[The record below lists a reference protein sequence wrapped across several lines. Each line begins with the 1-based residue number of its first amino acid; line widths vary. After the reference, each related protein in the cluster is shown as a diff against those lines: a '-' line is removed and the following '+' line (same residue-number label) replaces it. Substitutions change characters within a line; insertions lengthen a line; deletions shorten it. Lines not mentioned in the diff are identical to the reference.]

1 VLIIRSLAAVVIIVA
16 IWFVGFPALLIT
28 LRVDPFPLRPG
39 AFRAIGLLPLV
50 VGGWLFA
57 WVTWTF
63 AAVGRGTPLIFDAPA
78 RFVAIGP
85 HRFVRNPMYVGDV
98 LIILGEALLFES
110 AAILVYAGVFWA
122 AVHVLVVTLEEP
134 RLRRRFGTSY
144 ELYCRRVPRW
154 LPRLGGG
161 VALD

>member
-1 VLIIRSLAAVVIIVA
+1 MLILRSIAAVVIIVA
-16 IWFVGFPALLIT
+16 IWFVGFPALLIW
-28 LRVDPFPLRPG
+28 LRVDPFPLRLGPLRIAG
-39 AFRAIGLLPLV
+39 TVPLAIGA
-50 VGGWLFA
+50 WLFL

-63 AAVGRGTPLIFDAPA
+63 AVVGRGTPLIFDAPT
-78 RFVAIGP
+78 RFVAVGP
-85 HRFVRNPMYVGDV
+85 LRYVRNPMYLADV
-98 LIILGEALLFES
+98 LILLGLALLLES
-110 AAILVYAGVFWA
+110 AAILIYAAVFWLA
-122 AVHVLVVTLEEP
+122 LHVLVVTLEEP